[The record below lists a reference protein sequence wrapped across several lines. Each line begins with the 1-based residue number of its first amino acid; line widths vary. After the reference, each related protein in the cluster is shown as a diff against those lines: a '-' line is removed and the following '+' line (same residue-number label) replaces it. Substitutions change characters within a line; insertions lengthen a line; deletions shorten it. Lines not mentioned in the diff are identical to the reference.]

1 MRGYSKVQ
9 NGISSRSLKPSCNK
23 RKNYKGIFYFIRFL
37 PILITFKK
45 IWNFLWYVSHTSQ
58 KDQVLAANSYIWQ
71 SEKLLKSN
79 SGRPQASHLTF
90 PGLRS
95 TSVKWGSG
103 WDNTVRLPALKS
115 GMKWSGWLSR
125 VLLFATPWT
134 VSLPRSSIH
143 GIFQAR
149 VLEWVAI
156 SFFRK
161 IFLTQ
166 GSNPG
171 LPHCRH
177 MLYRLSHFRLGSLK
191 IRRLGAKTPEST
203 TINWNAVINL
213 DSGTGRSWCAGIEF
227 CLVLPTW

>member
-1 MRGYSKVQ
+1 M
-9 NGISSRSLKPSCNK
+9 
-23 RKNYKGIFYFIRFL
+23 
-37 PILITFKK
+37 
-45 IWNFLWYVSHTSQ
+45 
-58 KDQVLAANSYIWQ
+58 
-71 SEKLLKSN
+71 
-79 SGRPQASHLTF
+79 
-90 PGLRS
+90 
-95 TSVKWGSG
+95 
-103 WDNTVRLPALKS
+103 
-115 GMKWSGWLSR
+115 
-125 VLLFATPWT
+125 
-134 VSLPRSSIH
+134 RSSLIETVIPSNH
-143 GIFQAR
+143 RILYRPLLLLPSIFPSIRVFSNESALCMRWPKYWSFQAR

-227 CLVLPTW
+227 CLVLPT

>member
-1 MRGYSKVQ
+1 MLEARDSNVCLVLSLCSKD
-9 NGISSRSLKPSCNK
+9 GGAGDLKVKSEVAQSCPT
-23 RKNYKGIFYFIRFL
+23 L
-37 PILITFKK
+37 CDPMDC
-45 IWNFLWYVSHTSQ
+45 S
-58 KDQVLAANSYIWQ
+58 
-71 SEKLLKSN
+71 
-79 SGRPQASHLTF
+79 P
-90 PGLRS
+90 
-95 TSVKWGSG
+95 
-103 WDNTVRLPALKS
+103 PA
-115 GMKWSGWLSR
+115 
-125 VLLFATPWT
+125 
-134 VSLPRSSIH
+134 SSIH

-166 GSNPG
+166 ASNRG

-191 IRRLGAKTPEST
+191 IRRLRAKTPESA

-227 CLVLPTW
+227 CLVLPT